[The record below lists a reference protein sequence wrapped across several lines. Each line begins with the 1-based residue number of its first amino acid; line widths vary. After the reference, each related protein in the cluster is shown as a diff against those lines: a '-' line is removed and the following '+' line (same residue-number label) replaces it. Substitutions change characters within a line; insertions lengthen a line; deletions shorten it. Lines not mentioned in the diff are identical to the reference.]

1 MQIIIFYTRK
11 KCNFLFHLSPQ
22 SVKVVIH
29 RGFTYG
35 DRLIAT
41 YHQPIN
47 LSPSFPLINTLKKQ
61 VYFFYPPFH
70 SSYLA
75 LILLGHHGREEKLPQ
90 LWQDISTSM
99 TRSYHGR
106 GDLTIPVSFVSIRPR
121 ACFSPSYNKV
131 KSQTKHVW
139 LLTLL

>member
-75 LILLGHHGREEKLPQ
+75 LILLGYHGREEKLPQ

-106 GDLTIPVSFVSIRPR
+106 GDLTIPVSFSY
-121 ACFSPSYNKV
+121 FSYYF
-131 KSQTKHVW
+131 
-139 LLTLL
+139 

>member
-47 LSPSFPLINTLKKQ
+47 LSPTYQPITVFPL
-61 VYFFYPPFH
+61 
-70 SSYLA
+70 
-75 LILLGHHGREEKLPQ
+75 
-90 LWQDISTSM
+90 D
-99 TRSYHGR
+99 
-106 GDLTIPVSFVSIRPR
+106 
-121 ACFSPSYNKV
+121 
-131 KSQTKHVW
+131 
-139 LLTLL
+139 

>member
-75 LILLGHHGREEKLPQ
+75 LILLGHHGRGKILSWTWRYPATAVV
-90 LWQDISTSM
+90 TSL
-99 TRSYHGR
+99 HGR
-106 GDLTIPVSFVSIRPR
+106 GDLTIPVSFSY
-121 ACFSPSYNKV
+121 FSYYF
-131 KSQTKHVW
+131 
-139 LLTLL
+139 